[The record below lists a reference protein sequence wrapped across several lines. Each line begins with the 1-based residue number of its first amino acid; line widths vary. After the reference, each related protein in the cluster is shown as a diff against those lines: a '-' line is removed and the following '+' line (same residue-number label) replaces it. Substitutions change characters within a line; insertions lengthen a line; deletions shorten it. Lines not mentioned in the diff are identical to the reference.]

1 MKLMNWLKK
10 TTWYIKLMI
19 VVAVAAAS
27 YFGYTKLSTSTPTV
41 SYQTAKVSK
50 GTLVSSL
57 AASGAITSGNTTN
70 ISTKA
75 SGTVTKV
82 YVKNGDTV
90 KKGQKILDMTLDSD
104 GVKNRSL
111 AWQAYLKAKENVV
124 STTKDKQDMSI
135 QIWKDK
141 QAILDAQ
148 TAQDNKN
155 IHIADYT
162 DAEKNQIDEAV
173 SQAKLAFDVDA
184 SKFENSDANITA
196 AKIAMDA
203 SYLDY
208 QNVSGAIVAPVAGI
222 INNLTLTAG
231 STLTAST
238 SQSTSTGSTYASSQN
253 IGFIRSSNNQYQAKV
268 SLTEVDAPKVQAGQK
283 VNIAMDA
290 HSDKA
295 FTGKVLAVDVSGTSA
310 SGVSSY
316 PAIILMDPTELPIY
330 PNMTVSATIITDI
343 QDNVLLVPTTAVTT
357 SNGES
362 SVEVMKNGI
371 PSPTSV
377 VIGASND
384 TQTIIVNGLS
394 EGDTIVTGSS
404 TSVKNSNTTSAFSN
418 TSSTNGGG
426 APAIFRGPGQ

>member
-1 MKLMNWLKK
+1 MKF
-10 TTWYIKLMI
+10 YIKVLVI
-19 VVAVAAAS
+19 LAVVGIA
-27 YFGYTKLSTSTPTV
+27 YFGYAKIFKRTAAVT
-41 SYQTAKVSK
+41 YQTTKVVK
-50 GTLVSSL
+50 GTLISSI
-57 AASGAITSGNTTN
+57 AATGSITAGNTTN

-82 YVKNGDTV
+82 YVKNGDSV
-90 KKGQKILDMTLDSD
+90 KKGQKILDITLDND
-104 GVKNRSL
+104 GIENRSL
-111 AWQAYLKAKENVV
+111 AWQTYLKAKENVV
-124 STTKDKQDMSI
+124 AVTKDKQDLSI

-155 IHIADYT
+155 THIGDYT

-184 SKFENSDANITA
+184 AKFENVDANIAA
-196 AKIAMDA
+196 AKISMTA

-208 QNVSGAIVAPVAGI
+208 QNVSGSILSPSTGIV
-222 INNLTLTAG
+222 NNLTLTTG
-231 STLTAST
+231 STLVAST
-238 SQSTSTGSTYASSQN
+238 SQSTANGTTYASNQN

-268 SLTEVDAPKVQAGQK
+268 SLTEVDAPKVSAGQK

-295 FTGKVLAVDVSGTSA
+295 LTGKVLAVDISGVTS

-316 PAIILMDPTELPIY
+316 PATILMDPTELAIY

-343 QDNVLLVPTTAVTT
+343 KDSALLVPNTSITTL
-357 SNGES
+357 NGVS
-362 SVEVMKNGI
+362 TVQVMKNNQPI
-371 PSPTSV
+371 STEIS
-377 VIGASND
+377 IGASND
-384 TQTIIVNGLS
+384 TQTIVTEGLG

-418 TSSTNGGG
+418 TRVGGLGGG
-426 APAIFRGPGQ
+426 PGF